1 MNLARFALRNPV
13 TILMA
18 VLGAIILGMIS
29 FSKLPVDMFPEIT
42 YPSIT
47 VATFYPG
54 ANPQDMER
62 MVTYPVEK
70 AVSTVNG
77 VKYVSSI
84 SRQGASLV
92 TVNFNWG
99 TNLDTAQSDVL
110 QAVNLIHGN
119 LPKECQYP
127 IIRKFDVSQI
137 SVIYIALMGGGLNEG
152 ELYDLAYN
160 VVEPEI
166 EHVSNVASA
175 RVGGGKIREICV
187 RFDRER
193 LQAFNLSAESVIQA
207 VQQANLI
214 IPSGDIKAGPYDY
227 RLFTETQFSLV
238 KPIENIIVTNV
249 QKRPV
254 YIRDI
259 GKVID
264 DFADQTNIIRV
275 NGQPAVSLGVQ
286 KTSGTNTI
294 EVVDG
299 VRKVMPKIQKML
311 PPGVVMLELF
321 DQSTYIRNSITNL
334 QQEALMG
341 AVLAVLVILVFLRNL
356 RSTVIVSLSI
366 PISIVC
372 AFILLYFGNL
382 SLNIFTLGGLALGV
396 GRLVDDAIVVLE
408 NIYRHR
414 NAGESPYEASVQGSG
429 EVGLAVLASTITTI
443 VVFLP
448 VAFITGIAKL
458 LFTPLALTVAFS
470 LIASYFVSL
479 TVIPVLSRKY
489 LRPESDVLPDSPSF
503 LERMKRRFKGWFE
516 RIDTGYQTTLAWAL
530 AHRKTV
536 VLVVAGTFLCSLPL
550 YFFIGTEFFP
560 SMDESQFRFIVQLPV
575 GTRLEESGRVAARME
590 KIIRQTIGK
599 ETLAT
604 QVNFGIP
611 SGSVSA
617 IYSQNSGP
625 HMGWIRARLVD
636 PGKRTLSSDALMDK
650 LRPKL
655 LQKFPGVRIF
665 FVSGGI
671 VSRLISFGN
680 DNPIDIEIIGY
691 DFQKG
696 EKLAEEVEA
705 IVHSTPG
712 AKDVRVSREQDYPQ
726 QNIVIDRERAA
737 LLGLNVAQIAQS
749 IQTFINGYP
758 ASVFSDPQT
767 GNQYDITVRSQEG
780 DRSSLSDL
788 SRIFLFNSQGR
799 PISLDN
805 IAAISRG
812 AGPIQIERKYQQR
825 IIHVTANNFGRDLGS
840 VAKDVQAKL
849 DKLSLPPNFKINVT
863 GAVESQRESFVSLLG
878 ALILAVVLVY
888 MVLASQFKSL
898 VDPFIIMFSVP
909 LGVIGVLWALFL
921 TDINLSVTSF
931 MGIIMMAGI
940 VVSNGILLVDYTNRL
955 RGRGMGLQEAV
966 ILAGRTRLRPI
977 LMTTLCTILGLIPMA
992 IGLGEGAESNA
1003 PMAIAVIG
1011 GLSVSTLLTLIFI
1024 PTLYTI
1030 FETRFKRKIAQEGE
1044 SSPLQAYGA

>member
-1 MNLARFALRNPV
+1 MNLARFALRNPI

-18 VLGAIILGMIS
+18 VFMAIILGIVS
-29 FSKLPVDMFPEIT
+29 FTKMPVDMFPEIT
-42 YPSIT
+42 FPSIT

-54 ANPQDMER
+54 ANPQDIER

-92 TVNFNWG
+92 TVYFNWG
-99 TNLDTAQSDVL
+99 TNLDGAQSDVL
-110 QAVNLIHGN
+110 QVVNLVRSD
-119 LPKECQYP
+119 LPKEVENP
-127 IIRKFDVSQI
+127 IIRKFDISQI
-137 SVIYIALMGGGLNEG
+137 SVIFIALMGGGLNEG
-152 ELYDLAYN
+152 QLYDLAYN

-166 EHVSNVASA
+166 EHVTNVASA
-175 RVGGGKIREICV
+175 RVVGGKIREIFV
-187 RFDRER
+187 HFDRER
-193 LQAFNLSAESVIQA
+193 LRAFNLSPEDVIQA

-214 IPSGDIKAGPYDY
+214 LPTGDIKAGPYDY

-238 KPIENIIVTNV
+238 KPMENIIVSNN

-259 GKVID
+259 GEVKD
-264 DFADQTNIIRV
+264 DYQDQTNLVRV
-275 NGQPAVSLGVQ
+275 NGQPAVALSVQ

-294 EVVDG
+294 QVVDD
-299 VRKVMPKIQKML
+299 VRKAL
-311 PPGVVMLELF
+311 PRIEKLLPRGVVMMELF
-321 DQSTYIRNSITNL
+321 DQSLYIRNSIKSL
-334 QQEALMG
+334 QHEAILG
-341 AVLAVLVILVFLRNL
+341 AILAVLVILVFLRNL
-356 RSTVIVSLSI
+356 RSTMIVSLSI

-372 AFILLYFGNL
+372 AFILLYFNNL
-382 SLNIFTLGGLALGV
+382 TLNTFTLGGLALGV

-414 NAGESPYEASVQGSG
+414 SGGKSPYEASIQGSG
-429 EVGLAVLASTITTI
+429 EVALAVLASTITTI

-448 VAFITGIAKL
+448 VVFITGIARL

-489 LRPESDVLPDSPSF
+489 LHPETEDVLPLAPSV
-503 LERMKRRFKGWFE
+503 LDRLKWRAKLIFE
-516 RIDTGYQTTLAWAL
+516 RIDFGYQSLLGWAL
-530 AHRKTV
+530 SHRKTV
-536 VLVVAGTFLCSLPL
+536 VLAVIVAFLASLPL

-560 SMDESQFRFIVQLPV
+560 SMDESQFRFWVQLPV
-575 GTRLEESGRVAARME
+575 GSRLEESARVAARME
-590 KIIRQTIGK
+590 EVIRQTIGK
-599 ETLAT
+599 ETTAI

-611 SGSVSA
+611 SGTVSA
-617 IYSQNSGP
+617 IWSQNTGP
-625 HMGWIRARLVD
+625 HMGWIRCRLV
-636 PGKRTLSSDALMDK
+636 PPEKRRLSSDALMEK

-655 LQKFPGVRIF
+655 LQDFPGVRIF

-671 VSRLISFGN
+671 VRMLISFGY
-680 DNPIDIEIIGY
+680 DNPIDIEILGY
-691 DFQKG
+691 DFKVGQ
-696 EKLAEEVEA
+696 KLADQVAA
-705 IVHSTPG
+705 IVHQTPG
-712 AKDVRVSREQDYPQ
+712 AKDVRVSREPDYPQ

-737 LLGLNVAQIAQS
+737 LLGLSVAQVAGA
-749 IQTFINGYP
+749 IQTFINGYQ
-758 ASVFSDPQT
+758 SSIFSDPQT
-767 GNQYDITVRSQEG
+767 GNQYYITVRAQG
-780 DRSSLSDL
+780 ADRTSVSDL
-788 SRIFLFNSQGR
+788 SQVFLFNRQGR

-805 IAAISRG
+805 IATISRG

-825 IIHVTANNFGRDLGS
+825 IIHVTANTFGRDLGS
-840 VAKDVQAKL
+840 VAKDIQ
-849 DKLSLPPNFKINVT
+849 DKIDQLQIPPNFKINIT
-863 GAVESQRESFVSLLG
+863 GAVESQRESFISLLG

-898 VDPFIIMFSVP
+898 IDPFIIMFSVP
-909 LGVIGVLWALFL
+909 LGLIGVLWALFL
-921 TDINLSVTSF
+921 TDTNLSVTSF

-955 RGRGMGLQEAV
+955 RGRGMSLEEAV
-966 ILAGRTRLRPI
+966 TLGGRTRLRPI

-992 IGLGEGAESNA
+992 IGLGEGSESNA

-1011 GLSVSTLLTLIFI
+1011 GLSVSTLLTLVFI
-1024 PTLYTI
+1024 PTLYSI
-1030 FETRFKRKIAQEGE
+1030 FESRFKREIHIEEKEK
-1044 SSPLQAYGA
+1044 P

>member
-1 MNLARFALRNPV
+1 MNLAKFALRNPITV
-13 TILMA
+13 LMA
-18 VLGAIILGMIS
+18 VLGCLILGIIS

-42 YPSIT
+42 FPSIT

-92 TVNFNWG
+92 TIYFNWG
-99 TNLDTAQSDVL
+99 TNLDGAQSDVL
-110 QAVNLIHGN
+110 QAVNLIHGD
-119 LPKECQYP
+119 LPKDVQYP
-127 IIRKFDVSQI
+127 IIRKFDIAQI
-137 SVIYIALMGGGLNEG
+137 SVVFIAIMGGGLNEG
-152 ELYDLAYN
+152 QLYDLAYN

-166 EHVSNVASA
+166 EHVPNVAAA
-175 RVGGGKIREICV
+175 RVVGGKIREIQV
-187 RFDRER
+187 HFDRQH
-193 LQAFNLSAESVIQA
+193 LQAFNLSPEAIIQA

-214 IPSGDIKAGPYDY
+214 LPSGDIKAGPYDY

-238 KPIENIIVTNV
+238 KPIENIIVSNV
-249 QKRPV
+249 KKQPV

-259 GKVID
+259 GKVND
-264 DFADQTNIIRV
+264 DFQDQTNIIRV
-275 NGQPAVSLGVQ
+275 NGQPAVALSVQ

-294 EVVDG
+294 QVVDDI
-299 VRKVMPKIQKML
+299 RKALPRVQKML

-321 DQSTYIRNSITNL
+321 DQSTYIRNSIKNL
-334 QQEALMG
+334 QHEALIG
-341 AVLAVLVILVFLRNL
+341 AALAIMVILLFLRNL
-356 RSTVIVSLSI
+356 RSTMIVSLAI

-372 AFILLYFGNL
+372 AFILLYFNNL

-414 NAGESPYEASVQGSG
+414 SAGKSPYEASIQGSG

-443 VVFLP
+443 IVFLP
-448 VAFITGIAKL
+448 VVFISGIAKL

-489 LRPESDVLPDSPSF
+489 LHPETEEFLPATPTA
-503 LERMKRRFKGWFE
+503 LERFKWRFKEGFE
-516 RIDTGYQTTLAWAL
+516 KVDASYQSILTWAL

-536 VLVVAGTFLCSLPL
+536 VIAVLVVLLGSLPL
-550 YFFIGTEFFP
+550 YFFIGSEFFP
-560 SMDESQFRFIVQLPV
+560 AMDESQFRFIVQLPV
-575 GTRLEESGRVAARME
+575 GSRLEESAQVAARME
-590 KIIRQTIGK
+590 QIIQQTIGK
-599 ETLAT
+599 DVRAV

-617 IYSQNSGP
+617 IWSQNTGP
-625 HMGWIRARLVD
+625 HMGWIRARLVS
-636 PGKRTLSSDALMDK
+636 PEERKLSSDALMDK
-650 LRPKL
+650 LRPIL
-655 LQKFPGVRIF
+655 LQEFPGSRIF
-665 FVSGGI
+665 FTSGGI
-671 VSRLISFGN
+671 VRMLISFGN
-680 DNPIDIEIIGY
+680 EYPIDVEILGY
-691 DFQKG
+691 DFKTAG
-696 EKLAEEVEA
+696 KLAEEVA
-705 IVHSTPG
+705 TIIRSTPG
-712 AKDVRVSREQDYPQ
+712 AKDVRISREQDYPQ

-737 LLGLNVAQIAQS
+737 LMGLSVAQVARS
-749 IQTFINGYP
+749 VQTFINGFQ
-758 ASVFSDPQT
+758 ASIFSDPQT
-767 GNQYDITVRSQEG
+767 GNQYNITVRAQEN
-780 DRSSLSDL
+780 DRRSLSDL
-788 SRIFLFNSQGR
+788 SQIFVFNAQGK

-805 IAAISRG
+805 IASISRG

-825 IIHVTANNFGRDLGS
+825 IIHVTANTFGRDLGS
-840 VAKDVQAKL
+840 VGADIQAKL
-849 DKLSLPPNFKINVT
+849 DEIPLPPNFKINLS

-888 MVLASQFKSL
+888 MVLAAQFKSL

-909 LGVIGVLWALFL
+909 LGIIGVLWALFL
-921 TDINLSVTSF
+921 TETNLSVTSF

-955 RGRGMGLQEAV
+955 RGRGLELKEAV
-966 ILAGRTRLRPI
+966 VLAGRTRLRPI

-992 IGLGEGAESNA
+992 VGLGEGSESNA

-1011 GLSVSTLLTLIFI
+1011 GLSVSTLLTLLFI
-1024 PTLYTI
+1024 PTLYSI
-1030 FETRFKRKIAQEGE
+1030 FEERFKRKMAPEGNE
-1044 SSPLQAYGA
+1044 TK

>member
-1 MNLARFALRNPV
+1 MHLAKFALRNPV

-18 VLGAIILGMIS
+18 VLGAFILGMVS
-29 FSKLPVDMFPEIT
+29 FSKLPVDMFPDIT
-42 YPSIT
+42 FPSIT

-92 TVNFNWG
+92 TIYFNWG
-99 TNLDTAQSDVL
+99 TNLDGAQSDVL
-110 QAVNLIHGN
+110 QAINLIHGD
-119 LPKECQYP
+119 LPKDVQYP
-127 IIRKFDVSQI
+127 IIRKFDIAQI
-137 SVIYIALMGGGLNEG
+137 SVVFIALMGGGLNEG
-152 ELYDLAYN
+152 QLYDLAYN
-160 VVEPEI
+160 VVEPEL
-166 EHVSNVASA
+166 EHVPNVASA
-175 RVGGGKIREICV
+175 RVVGGKIREIQV
-187 RFDRER
+187 RFDRQR
-193 LQAFNLSAESVIQA
+193 LEAFNLSPESIIQA

-214 IPSGDIKAGPYDY
+214 LPSGNIKTGPYDY

-238 KPIENIIVTNV
+238 KPMEDIIVSNIR
-249 QKRPV
+249 KRPV

-259 GKVID
+259 GEVRD
-264 DFADQTNIIRV
+264 DFQDQTNLIRV
-275 NGQPAVSLGVQ
+275 NGQPAVALAVQ

-294 EVVDG
+294 QVVDD
-299 VRKVMPKIQKML
+299 VRKVLPKIQKML
-311 PPGVVMLELF
+311 PPGVIMLELF
-321 DQSTYIRNSITNL
+321 DQSTYIRNSIKTL
-334 QQEALMG
+334 QHEAFIG
-341 AVLAVLVILVFLRNL
+341 ATLAVLVILVFLRNI
-356 RSTVIVSLSI
+356 RSTIIVSLSI
-366 PISIVC
+366 PISFVC
-372 AFILLYFGNL
+372 AFVLLYFNNL

-414 NAGESPYEASVQGSG
+414 SAGKSPYEAAIQGSG

-489 LRPESDVLPDSPSF
+489 LHPEVDEALPLSPSS
-503 LERMKRRFKGWFE
+503 LERWKWRLKGWFE
-516 RIDTGYQTTLAWAL
+516 GIDATYQGVLTWAL

-536 VLVVAGTFLCSLPL
+536 ILVIVVALVGSLPL
-550 YFFIGTEFFP
+550 WFFIGSEFFP
-560 SMDESQFRFIVQLPV
+560 SMDESQFRIIVQLPV
-575 GTRLEESGRVAARME
+575 GTRLEESAQLASRME
-590 KIIRQTIGK
+590 DIIHQTMGK
-599 ETLAT
+599 EVRAV

-611 SGSVSA
+611 TGSVSA
-617 IYSQNSGP
+617 IWSQNTGP
-625 HMGWIRARLVD
+625 HMGWIRARLVP
-636 PGKRTLSSDALMDK
+636 PGARKLSADALMDK
-650 LRPKL
+650 LRPRL
-655 LQKFPGVRIF
+655 LQEFPGVRIF

-671 VSRLISFGN
+671 VRMLISFGA
-680 DNPIDIEIIGY
+680 DNPIDVEILGY
-691 DFQKG
+691 DFKVSQN
-696 EKLAEEVEA
+696 LAEEVAA
-705 IVHSTPG
+705 IIRSTPG
-712 AKDVRVSREQDYPQ
+712 AKDVRISREQDYPQ

-737 LLGLNVAQIAQS
+737 LMGVSVAQVAKS

-758 ASVFSDPQT
+758 SSLFSDPQT
-767 GNQYDITVRSQEG
+767 GNQYNITVRAQES

-788 SRIFLFNSQGR
+788 TQIFIFNSQGR

-805 IAAISRG
+805 IATISRG

-825 IIHVTANNFGRDLGS
+825 IIHVTANTFGRDLGS
-840 VAKDVQAKL
+840 VAAEIQEKL
-849 DKLSLPPNFKINVT
+849 DKLPLPPNFKINLS
-863 GAVESQRESFVSLLG
+863 GAVESQRESFISLLG
-878 ALILAVVLVY
+878 AFILAVALVY

-898 VDPFIIMFSVP
+898 IDPFIIMFSVP
-909 LGVIGVLWALFL
+909 LGMIGVLWALFL
-921 TDINLSVTSF
+921 TETNLSVTSF
-931 MGIIMMAGI
+931 MGVIMMAGI

-955 RGRGMGLQEAV
+955 RGRGLELQEAV

-977 LMTTLCTILGLIPMA
+977 LMTTLCTIFGLIPLA
-992 IGLGEGAESNA
+992 VGLGEGSESYS

-1011 GLSVSTLLTLIFI
+1011 GLSVSTLLTLVFI

-1030 FETRFKRKIAQEGE
+1030 FETRFKRKIAPERSEQT
-1044 SSPLQAYGA
+1044 